1 MDLDVQSYSLGHL
14 GIVAGIFDTLKIC
27 EVIDEVMPK
36 KGSKNLPNSTIIKA
50 MILNGLGFTHRR
62 LYLFPNFF
70 MNIPTE
76 KLFGEGIDPS
86 DLNDDV
92 VGRTLDAIYKYG
104 ATELL
109 PRTSAYLANMKMMHQ
124 MPRIQSG

>member
-14 GIVAGIFDTLKIC
+14 GIVAGIFDTLKIG

-36 KGSKNLPNSTIIKA
+36 QGSKNLPHSTIIKA
-50 MILNGLGFTHRR
+50 MILNGLGFTHQR

-70 MNIPTE
+70 KTLPIE
-76 KLFGEGIDPS
+76 KLLGEGIDPS

-104 ATELL
+104 ATELFIVFNATFL
-109 PRTSAYLANMKMMHQ
+109 T
-124 MPRIQSG
+124 